1 MLNYVQPGDT
11 LDLTAPTGG
20 VVSGEPALFGALF
33 GVACSSASEGH
44 RLAVKVEGV
53 FTLPKAPGTGLT
65 EGQKVYWDNSAK
77 LITGTASGNTMVG
90 HAVETVAAAAVEIA
104 VRLSQ

>member
-11 LDLTAPTGG
+11 LDLTAPAGG
-20 VVSGEPALFGALF
+20 VISGQAALFGALF
-33 GVACSSASEGH
+33 GVASVSAMEGQ

-53 FTLPKAPGTGLT
+53 FSLPKATGSGLT
-65 EGQKVYWDNSAK
+65 QGQKVYWDDTAK
-77 LITGTASGNTMVG
+77 RITGTAASNTLIG
-90 HAVETVAAAAVEIA
+90 HAVEPAASAAVEVI